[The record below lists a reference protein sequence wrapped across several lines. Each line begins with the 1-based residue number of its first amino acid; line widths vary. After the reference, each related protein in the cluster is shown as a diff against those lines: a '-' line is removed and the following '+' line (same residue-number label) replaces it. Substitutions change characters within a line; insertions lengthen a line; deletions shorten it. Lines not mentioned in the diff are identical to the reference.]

1 MDKLLV
7 LALKGDW
14 PLLRWLFD
22 VDQSNSSLIS
32 PPQYDDTL
40 RIDSINK
47 ELFKSFVLQYIV
59 SSAEEF
65 LSEQIVDLTASN
77 PNATKADGKKKTDK
91 KALELNDA
99 NFPALGRPVVI
110 STVATLAPLEHGRR
124 HTRRIAPTAIPPS
137 EQLTL
142 SSKFLKPLGE
152 EVDGLEALTSV
163 PGKKNFFL

>member
-1 MDKLLV
+1 M
-7 LALKGDW
+7 LALQGDG

-22 VDQSNSSLIS
+22 IDQSDSSNVF

-40 RIDSINK
+40 GVDGIDK
-47 ELFKSFVLQYIV
+47 ELFQSFVLQYIV

-65 LSEQIVDLTASN
+65 LSKQIVDLTASN

-152 EVDGLEALTSV
+152 EVGGLEALTSV
-163 PGKKNFFL
+163 PGKESPFL